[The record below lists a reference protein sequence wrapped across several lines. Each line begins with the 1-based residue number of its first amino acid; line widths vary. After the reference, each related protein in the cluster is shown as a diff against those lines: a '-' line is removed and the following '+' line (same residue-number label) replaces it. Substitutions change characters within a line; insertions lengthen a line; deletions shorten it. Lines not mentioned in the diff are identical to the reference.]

1 MAKGDKK
8 TRWILL
14 WVLAVAVVAA
24 TGVGIYRNI
33 ANARSDASQ
42 AASALQD
49 EGVQGVAEGSSSD
62 SGDGNSADLG
72 VGSSELIS
80 GDEDGDPFVFFEGD
94 IAEAIVAAKEEVIDI
109 VTNDRRLGVSNC
121 QLQISALFAC
131 KR

>member
-8 TRWILL
+8 TWWTLL
-14 WVLAVAVVAA
+14 WVFAVAVVAA
-24 TGVGIYRNI
+24 AGVGIYRNI
-33 ANARSDASQ
+33 ANARSDASL

-49 EGVQGVAEGSSSD
+49 EGVQGDGNSTDLGEGSS
-62 SGDGNSADLG
+62 
-72 VGSSELIS
+72 EQIS